1 VTFRRSKI
9 VVDFRDQVLD
19 EAGDLREAI
28 RSGVIG
34 PEAIHAE
41 LADVIVGTKAGRTD
55 DREITLFKSVGMA
68 LEDIATAGF
77 VYQRALASGLGT
89 KIALEEPALVSMGAG
104 AAAL

>member
-1 VTFRRSKI
+1 
-9 VVDFRDQVLD
+9 
-19 EAGDLREAI
+19 
-28 RSGVIG
+28 
-34 PEAIHAE
+34 
-41 LADVIVGTKAGRTD
+41 
-55 DREITLFKSVGMA
+55 LFKSVGMA